1 MKNKQLSDFRSILAR
16 YMHLSGIR
24 ISVFLKDGS
33 KINLENA
40 VMKRDYIV
48 NNYYEDLNG
57 MNIPLKN
64 IEFAELYT
72 D

>member
-1 MKNKQLSDFRSILAR
+1 MEDKAINFREILVK
-16 YMHLSGIR
+16 YLHLSGIR

-40 VMKRDYIV
+40 VIKKDYIL
-48 NNYYEDLNG
+48 NNYYEDFNG
-57 MNIPLKN
+57 KPIPLN
-64 IEFAELYT
+64 TIEFAELYT